1 MKLENLMSLGKLG
14 KINTKLSNLS
24 KFLKLPNH
32 KPNHKRIQVWVG
44 LTASHITKTKNRQI

>member
-1 MKLENLMSLGKLG
+1 MSLGKLG
-14 KINTKLSNLS
+14 KINTKLSKL
-24 KFLKLPNH
+24 LKLPNH